1 MLLSLQCI
9 MLHSPSLG
17 ASRAVRGLPRGS
29 DKFEPKLHLLLPF
42 PSTLPPCALLF
53 FCHFLHCAC
62 SRVCNQRTG
71 LDTQASGIVGCGA
84 LSSHCASLTESCQ
97 QCCECLG
104 LAAPSQRRD
113 GGVVE
118 SSRNWPDRYCRPAKI
133 ITCWNGNPVSLQGR
147 DGPRNGCKRSPSRD
161 LDQILRNIST
171 FQDGFLRSMVFDR

>member
-1 MLLSLQCI
+1 MLSQLIAENIRRIARQIIGESMQNTKTRWNIAMLLSLQCI

-71 LDTQASGIVGCGA
+71 LDTQASGIVGCRA
-84 LSSHCASLTESCQ
+84 LSSQCASLTESCQ
-97 QCCECLG
+97 QCCECWWVWLLHPKG
-104 LAAPSQRRD
+104 EME
-113 GGVVE
+113 E
-118 SSRNWPDRYCRPAKI
+118 S
-133 ITCWNGNPVSLQGR
+133 
-147 DGPRNGCKRSPSRD
+147 
-161 LDQILRNIST
+161 
-171 FQDGFLRSMVFDR
+171 